1 MLNQT
6 HPDILA
12 LVRQLKANGTF
23 DQFRKECLSDMEA
36 KPEFKT
42 FKAKVETF
50 VHEHLAEH
58 TWNSL
63 LKKSDIRENLRKKIS
78 E

>member
-1 MLNQT
+1 MLNQN
-6 HPDILA
+6 HPDILNY
-12 LVRQLKANGTF
+12 VRQLKANGTF
-23 DQFRKECLSDMEA
+23 DQFRKECLSEMEA
-36 KPEFKT
+36 KSEFKT
-42 FKAKVETF
+42 LKSNVETF
-50 VHEHLAEH
+50 VQEYLSEQ